1 MFQPHYGKVNSA
13 NWGTSAANDCGRK
26 IKEVRILPSPQFMAH
41 FEPIL
46 SHKYVVIEPQLS
58 IYN

>member
-1 MFQPHYGKVNSA
+1 LE
-13 NWGTSAANDCGRK
+13 T
-26 IKEVRILPSPQFMAH
+26 IFMAH